1 MTGKQ
6 VMIRCKSAFILA
18 AMVLISS
25 VFPICLGTD
34 EVEATDA
41 LSSAEDSLSSAYLAV
56 MNAETAGADIS
67 KLQETLN
74 TAGNSLADA
83 YNTYRT
89 GNFSMAVLYANDCIN
104 KVNGV
109 TSEAMTLKL
118 IAEEAYTR
126 RLLTTTGVSI
136 TVLCALFVLSLWGW
150 RVMKKRYLKKVLEM
164 KPEVGEL
171 K

>member
-1 MTGKQ
+1 
-6 VMIRCKSAFILA
+6 MIRCKSAFILA

-34 EVEATDA
+34 EVEAEDA

-56 MNAETAGADIS
+56 VDAETEGADIS
-67 KLQETLN
+67 QLQETLN
-74 TAGNSLADA
+74 TAGILLADA

-89 GNFSMAVLYANDCIN
+89 GNFSMTVLYANDCIN
-104 KVNGV
+104 KVDGV
-109 TSEAMTLKL
+109 ASEAVMLRL

-126 RLLTTTGVSI
+126 RLLITTGVSI
-136 TVLCALFVLSLWGW
+136 AILCGFVVLSMWGW

-164 KPEVGEL
+164 KPEVGEP